1 MPGSGDNTSP
11 ELSRSRHV
19 CAENKASIG
28 AVLFD
33 LSELREGN
41 VLGESVLGIDRRHGG
56 RRTNPAVLF
65 HISGSPCH
73 RPRSTVGAVEAAR
86 EAFGRHSWLEV
97 YTLLADSA
105 EELDATMLEMLA
117 VAANLIGRDQESI
130 RAWERAHV
138 EHRRGGRHDQAAA
151 TACWAALTLM
161 LRGDMAQA
169 GGWLTR
175 AERIVEEL
183 EDDVPVA
190 AHGMLL
196 IPAAIA
202 AVSSGDA
209 ETALDV
215 ANRMISIATAV
226 QEPDLMAFGRLAIAQ
241 AALVAGDV
249 PHSMRLFDEVMVSV
263 TAGDVS
269 PIPSGIIYCA
279 VVDGC
284 VEACDLRRAAEW
296 TEALRRWC
304 DDQPDLVPYRGQC
317 MVHRSQVLLA
327 QGAWAEAAAEAD
339 RACQRLADPFHPA
352 LGLAHYQ
359 RGELHRLRGELDA
372 AADAYR
378 EASRYGHDPVP
389 GFALLRLAQGE
400 VDGAERAATRM
411 LDECGIGPARSRLLA
426 AAVEVRLATG
436 DTTAGRQLAD
446 ELTVVAEQTG
456 TEMLAASAAY
466 ARGTVL
472 LAAGDTTSAIT
483 ALRAACKAWR
493 DLQAPYEVARARFQL
508 GLAYR
513 DAGDRDAADLEL
525 DGAFATFTSLGAA
538 VDLARLES
546 VAPAEPGLLTEREC
560 EVLRLV
566 AAGRTNRQIAAAL
579 VISEHTVSRHLQN
592 MFMKLGVTSRAAAT
606 AYAYEHHLV

>member
-1 MPGSGDNTSP
+1 MLT
-11 ELSRSRHV
+11 H
-19 CAENKASIG
+19 
-28 AVLFD
+28 AVTD
-33 LSELREGN
+33 
-41 VLGESVLGIDRRHGG
+41 
-56 RRTNPAVLF
+56 
-65 HISGSPCH
+65 
-73 RPRSTVGAVEAAR
+73 
-86 EAFGRHSWLEV
+86 
-97 YTLLADSA
+97 
-105 EELDATMLEMLA
+105 LDADQLEMLA
-117 VAANLIGRDQESI
+117 VAANLIGRDTDSV
-130 RAWERAHV
+130 RAWEQAHGEHLRAC
-138 EHRRGGRHDQAAA
+138 RPDRAALS
-151 TACWAALTLM
+151 ACWAALTLL
-161 LRGDMAQA
+161 LRGEMAHA
-169 GGWLTR
+169 DGWMKR

-183 EDDVPVA
+183 GPDVPVA
-190 AHGMLL
+190 ARGMLL

-209 ETALDV
+209 ETAREV
-215 ANRMISIATAV
+215 ADQIISIAIAV
-226 QEPDLMAFGRLAIAQ
+226 NEPDLLAFGRLTTAQ

-249 PHSMRLFDEVMVSV
+249 ARSMRLFDEVMVSV
-263 TAGDVS
+263 TMGDVS

-327 QGAWAEAAAEAD
+327 QGSWAEAAAEAD

-359 RGELHRLRGELDA
+359 RGELHRLRGQLDA
-372 AADAYR
+372 AGDAYR
-378 EASRYGHDPVP
+378 EASRGGHDPVP
-389 GFALLRLAQGE
+389 GFALLRLAQGD
-400 VDGAERAATRM
+400 VDGAVRAATRM
-411 LDECGIGPARSRLLA
+411 LDEHGSGPTRSGLLA
-426 AAVEVRLATG
+426 AAIEVRLATG
-436 DTTAGRQLAD
+436 DTKAARELAD
-446 ELTVVAEQTG
+446 ELASRAEATG
-456 TEMLAASAAY
+456 IEMLTASAAY

-472 LAAGDTTSAIT
+472 LASGDATSAIA

-508 GLAYR
+508 ALAYR
-513 DAGDRDAADLEL
+513 AIGDGDAADLEL
-525 DGAFATFTSLGAA
+525 DGARTTFESLGAS
-538 VDLARLES
+538 VDLARIES
-546 VAPAEPGLLTEREC
+546 VAPGKPGALSAREC

-566 AAGRTNRQIAAAL
+566 AAGKRNREIAAEL